1 MSKRTGNGRSS
12 FRNSRRTSVLPNPGI
27 TLGTIPLAPP
37 LAQSPQAAPMVDDA
51 GSPNLNAELPS
62 SLTPEA
68 LQPLIKET
76 LRQLGIQRTEQSGSQ
91 SSGPRRSTA
100 STPTHKVKEQQ
111 RLMSKD
117 VDRDWKVSR
126 EIFLSFLSHFIYR
139 LRSVT
144 SGDNRM
150 DGQQQAI
157 SMTTSP
163 FLKLES
169 KLLKMALPY
178 LRPSSMILIS
188 VKGMNDHAGMSL
200 FLNSSAEIFLKHVQ
214 LRGAGTFQMFLR
226 ITCWAYSMDI

>member
-1 MSKRTGNGRSS
+1 MPRRTGNGH
-12 FRNSRRTSVLPNPGI
+12 FRNSRHTSVLRNLGI

-37 LAQSPQAAPMVDDA
+37 LAQSPAPMVEDV

-91 SSGPRRSTA
+91 SSGPRH
-100 STPTHKVKEQQ
+100 STPTRKVKEQQ

-117 VDRDWKVSR
+117 IDKAWKVSR
-126 EIFLSFLSHFIYR
+126 EISLSFLSHLTYR

-144 SGDNRM
+144 SGDKHM
-150 DGQQQAI
+150 TGQQQAI
-157 SMTTSP
+157 FMTTSL

-169 KLLKMALPY
+169 KLSKMAL
-178 LRPSSMILIS
+178 
-188 VKGMNDHAGMSL
+188 L
-200 FLNSSAEIFLKHVQ
+200 FL
-214 LRGAGTFQMFLR
+214 
-226 ITCWAYSMDI
+226 